1 MKTAVVLVSK
11 EWMNAGACAMFNVAL
26 SGSTSRSHF
35 LILPFKRQ
43 DERGVWLA
51 NIETSQLTTDGSTV
65 TMNELLVPWAFVYS
79 LGVVDGDVPKAKQIG
94 YAV

>member
-11 EWMNAGACAMFNVAL
+11 GWMNSGAYAMFGVGL
-26 SGSTSRSHF
+26 SGSTSPGHL

-51 NIETSQLTTDGSTV
+51 GIQTAQLTTDGSTV
-65 TMNELLVPWAFVYS
+65 TMNELLVPWVFIYS
-79 LGVVDGDVPKAKQIG
+79 FGIVDGDVPKAKQIG

>member
-1 MKTAVVLVSK
+1 MTTAIVLVSK
-11 EWMNAGACAMFNVAL
+11 DLMNSGACAMFNAPL
-26 SGSTSRSHF
+26 SGSTSQGHF

-51 NIETSQLTTDGSTV
+51 DIRTSQLTTDGSTV
-65 TMNELLVPWAFVYS
+65 TMNELLVPWGFIYS
-79 LGVVDGDVPKAKQIG
+79 FGIVDGEVPKAKQIG